1 VTVQTEIYDMKVKPK
16 VLIVDDEEHNIELY
30 SLFLEDEFA
39 IETAVTGEEA
49 MQKIPVFEPDVILLD
64 IMLPDISGYEICKK
78 LRENDQLRLVK
89 VLFVSGLV
97 ELDDR
102 LHGYAVGADDYVT
115 KPVNADELLAKVKV
129 YSRLR
134 KIEEIDEYK
143 NTFMSL
149 ISHETS
155 TPLNA
160 IIGFSGLMLDHED
173 SQVASFSRE
182 IKDAGVRL
190 SEKISKILFLN
201 NIYNDSDQF
210 AAEIVDV
217 GNTMRDAVAKNSS
230 EIARKAI
237 SINTEIADDGGLLVI
252 SNKSLLFKV
261 FDYVIEN
268 ALNHTNN
275 HGEIR
280 IKDEEAQEKVVISI
294 VDEGE
299 GFSEDQLKN
308 IFEVF
313 NCNDLL
319 HHQKGLSISIAIA
332 GACMQKFGGEL
343 QVKNEPGKGGRLDF
357 TFLKPDSP

>member
-1 VTVQTEIYDMKVKPK
+1 MRVKPK

-30 SLFLEDEFA
+30 SLFLADEFV
-39 IETAVTGEEA
+39 IETALTGEEA
-49 MQKIPVFEPDVILLD
+49 MKKITVFEPDVILLD
-64 IMLPDISGYEICKK
+64 IMLPDISGYDICKK
-78 LRENDQLRLVK
+78 LRENERLRLVK

-102 LHGYAVGADDYVT
+102 LRGYAVGADDYVT
-115 KPVNADELLAKVKV
+115 KPVNVDELLAKVKV

-160 IIGFSGLMLDHED
+160 IIGFSGLLLDHDDGE
-173 SQVASFSRE
+173 VSRFAKE
-182 IKDAGVRL
+182 IKDAGLKL

-210 AAEIVDV
+210 AAEIVDA
-217 GNTMRDAVAKNSS
+217 GNTMRDAVAKYSA
-230 EIARKAI
+230 EILRKAV
-237 SINTEIADDGGLLVI
+237 SVNSEVVDNGGLLVI

-268 ALNHTNN
+268 ALNNTKDS
-275 HGEIR
+275 GEIT
-280 IKDEEAQEKVVISI
+280 IMSEESQGGIVVSV
-294 VDEGE
+294 VDEGK
-299 GFSEDQLKN
+299 GFSDEQLKN

-313 NCNDLL
+313 NCSDLL

-343 QVKNEPGKGGRLDF
+343 RVRNEPGKGGRLDF
-357 TFLKPDSP
+357 SFLKPDSA